1 MNFAMK
7 AVVLVLMQLNQ
18 VVPVVIKI
26 VNTLILIAI
35 LMFVPI
41 VVKMVFI

>member
-1 MNFAMK
+1 MK

-26 VNTLILIAI
+26 VHTLILIAI